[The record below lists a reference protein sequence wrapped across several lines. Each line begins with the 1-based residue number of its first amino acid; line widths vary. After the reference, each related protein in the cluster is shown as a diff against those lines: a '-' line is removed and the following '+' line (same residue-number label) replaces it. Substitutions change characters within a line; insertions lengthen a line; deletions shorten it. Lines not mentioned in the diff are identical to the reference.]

1 MKTKLLLMALSTFL
15 LCVSDT
21 SSAAETKITGF
32 GSIIGTTLLGDEGY
46 WVKHPSGA
54 GLYDEDVGFDLKE
67 ESLLGLQGLIKFNKN
82 LSATA
87 QVIIRGQDDYKPD
100 LEQFFISYDISN
112 HWNMKLGKIRNPVY
126 LFSDSMDIHYS
137 FGWLRTPSTS
147 YSLSASFIEGISAM
161 YVGDFGDISNRTIF
175 YYGRA
180 NKNPDPFLTELFTR
194 RNFTSKFGNGEKNP
208 VTGEFYPL
216 VTHEN
221 DIQDAFGITSE
232 FYLDDWMLHL
242 AFMEAGGEHDIKT
255 YTNGSTFDEL
265 YPNRD
270 FYDIAV
276 RYDDGNWMFI
286 AEWNEYVEVY
296 SSHYITIGKYIDDWQ
311 FLLTKGD
318 FNGEVVLSNGF
329 KPPKSGQ
336 EYTNTLTASIRYDVT
351 PGMALK
357 TELVYFE
364 NKGSLIVTDKDG
376 DGKIEATILSVGFDF
391 VF

>member
-1 MKTKLLLMALSTFL
+1 L
-15 LCVSDT
+15 
-21 SSAAETKITGF
+21 
-32 GSIIGTTLLGDEGY
+32 
-46 WVKHPSGA
+46 
-54 GLYDEDVGFDLKE
+54 
-67 ESLLGLQGLIKFNKN
+67 
-82 LSATA
+82 
-87 QVIIRGQDDYKPD
+87 
-100 LEQFFISYDISN
+100 
-112 HWNMKLGKIRNPVY
+112 
-126 LFSDSMDIHYS
+126 
-137 FGWLRTPSTS
+137 
-147 YSLSASFIEGISAM
+147 
-161 YVGDFGDISNRTIF
+161 
-175 YYGRA
+175 
-180 NKNPDPFLTELFTR
+180 
-194 RNFTSKFGNGEKNP
+194 
-208 VTGEFYPL
+208 TGEFYPL